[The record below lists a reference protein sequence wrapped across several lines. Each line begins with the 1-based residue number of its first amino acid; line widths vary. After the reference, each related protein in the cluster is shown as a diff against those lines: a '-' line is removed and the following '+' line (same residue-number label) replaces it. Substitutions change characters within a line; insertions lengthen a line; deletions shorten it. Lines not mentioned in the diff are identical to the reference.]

1 MEQTS
6 INKKMYLTLGFAL
19 LGAVLALAF
28 PGNVTYETFAA
39 PVSALG
45 QALRGLSLSGT
56 GGNAAA
62 WAVTLVVSLLP
73 LIPFLLLRRKRKAA
87 EDWVLL
93 LLIPQ
98 LFALLYYAVNPTL
111 VDSLAAPF
119 LSVGQLGVMVAT
131 AVTWL
136 VLAFLRAMA
145 EAPGERLAAAVGV
158 LLTGCAFLLAFG
170 AGASQAAAWRAA
182 VDSVRAGNTGGVDFT
197 MVMLAVLGILRAAP
211 YLLGAAALLWGGR
224 LVEAGG
230 REPFSQDTAQLC
242 DRTALA
248 CRMAAEAAVILALT
262 VNLLQLA
269 TFSLLVKVDFRVE
282 LNLLPLALAGA
293 MFLLSRWM
301 RQGLALREDNDSI
314 I

>member
-6 INKKMYLTLGFAL
+6 ITKKMYLTLGCAL

-28 PGNVTYETFAA
+28 PGEMTYEAIAA
-39 PVSALG
+39 PVNALG

-62 WAVTLVVSLLP
+62 WAITLVVSLLP
-73 LIPFLLLRRKRKAA
+73 LIPFLLLRRKRKAV

-98 LFALLYYAVNPTL
+98 IFALLYYAVNPTL
-111 VDSLAAPF
+111 IDSMAAPF
-119 LSVGQLGVMVAT
+119 LPVGQLGVILAT

-136 VLAFLRAMA
+136 VLAFLRALA
-145 EAPGERLAAAVGV
+145 EAPGQRLSAAVGA
-158 LLTGCAFLLAFG
+158 LLTGCAFMLAFG
-170 AGASQAAAWRAA
+170 AGANQAAAWRAA
-182 VDSVRAGNTGGVDFT
+182 ADSVRSGNTGDVSFT
-197 MVMLAVLGILRAAP
+197 LVMLAVLDVLRAAP

-224 LVEAGG
+224 LVEAVG
-230 REPFSQDTAQLC
+230 REPFSQDAAQLC

-262 VNLLQLA
+262 VNLLQLMA
-269 TFSLLVKVDFRVE
+269 FSLLVKVDFQVE

>member
-1 MEQTS
+1 MEQTA
-6 INKKMYLTLGFAL
+6 ITKKMYLTLGFAL
-19 LGAVLALAF
+19 LGALLALAF
-28 PGNVTYETFAA
+28 PGDMTYETFTA
-39 PVSALG
+39 PVNALG
-45 QALRGLSLSGT
+45 QALRQLSLSGA

-62 WAVTLVVSLLP
+62 WAVVLVVSALP
-73 LIPFLLLRRKRKAA
+73 LLPFLLLRRKRKAA
-87 EDWVLL
+87 EDRVLL

-111 VDSLAAPF
+111 IGSMAAPF
-119 LSVGQLGVMVAT
+119 LPAGQLGVILAT

-145 EAPGERLAAAVGV
+145 EAPGDRLAAAVGI

-170 AGASQAAAWRAA
+170 AGVDQASASGAAA
-182 VDSVRAGNTGGVDFT
+182 DSVRSGNTGDVSFT
-197 MVMLAVLGILRAAP
+197 LFMLAVLGILRAAP

-230 REPFSQDTAQLC
+230 RDPFSQDTAALC

-248 CRMAAEAAVILALT
+248 CRMAAQAAAILALT

-269 TFSLLVKVDFRVE
+269 AFSLLVKVDFQVE

>member
-6 INKKMYLTLGFAL
+6 ITKKMYLTLGCAL

-28 PGNVTYETFAA
+28 PGEMTYEAIAA
-39 PVSALG
+39 PVNALG

-62 WAVTLVVSLLP
+62 WVITLVVSLLP
-73 LIPFLLLRRKRKAA
+73 LIPVLLLRRKRKAV

-98 LFALLYYAVNPTL
+98 IFALLYYAVNPTL
-111 VDSLAAPF
+111 IDSMAAPF
-119 LSVGQLGVMVAT
+119 LPVGQLGVILAT

-136 VLAFLRAMA
+136 VLAFLRALA

-158 LLTGCAFLLAFG
+158 LLTGCALLLAFG
-170 AGASQAAAWRAA
+170 AGANQAAAWRSAA
-182 VDSVRAGNTGGVDFT
+182 DSVRSGNTGDVSFT
-197 MVMLAVLGILRAAP
+197 LIMLAVLGVLRAAP
-211 YLLGAAALLWGGR
+211 YLLGAAARLWGGR
-224 LVEAGG
+224 LVEAVG
-230 REPFSQDTAQLC
+230 REPFSQDAAQLC

-262 VNLLQLA
+262 VNLLQLMA
-269 TFSLLVKVDFRVE
+269 FSLLVKVDFQVE

>member
-6 INKKMYLTLGFAL
+6 ITKKLYLTLGFAL

-28 PGNVTYETFAA
+28 PGEMTYATFAA
-39 PVSALG
+39 PVNALG

-62 WAVTLVVSLLP
+62 WVITLVVSLLP
-73 LIPFLLLRRKRKAA
+73 LIPFLLRRRKRKAA
-87 EDWVLL
+87 EDWVLV

-98 LFALLYYAVNPTL
+98 LFALIYYAVNPTL
-111 VDSLAAPF
+111 IDSMAAPF
-119 LSVGQLGVMVAT
+119 LPVGQLGVILAT

-136 VLAFLRAMA
+136 VLAFLRALA

-158 LLTGCAFLLAFG
+158 LLTGCALLLAFG
-170 AGASQAAAWRAA
+170 AGANQAAAWRSAA
-182 VDSVRAGNTGGVDFT
+182 ESVRSGNTGDVSFT
-197 MVMLAVLGILRAAP
+197 LIMLAVLGVLRAAP

-224 LVEAGG
+224 LVEAVG
-230 REPFSQDTAQLC
+230 REPFSRDTVQLC

-262 VNLLQLA
+262 VNLLQLMA
-269 TFSLLVKVDFRVE
+269 FSLLVKVDFQVE

>member
-6 INKKMYLTLGFAL
+6 ITKKMYLTLGCAL

-28 PGNVTYETFAA
+28 PGEMTYETIAA
-39 PVSALG
+39 PVNALG

-62 WAVTLVVSLLP
+62 WVITLVVSLLP

-87 EDWVLL
+87 EDWVLV

-98 LFALLYYAVNPTL
+98 LFALIYYAVNPTL
-111 VDSLAAPF
+111 IDSMAAPF
-119 LSVGQLGVMVAT
+119 LPVGQLGVILAT

-136 VLAFLRAMA
+136 VLAFLRALA
-145 EAPGERLAAAVGV
+145 EAPGEQLAAAVGV
-158 LLTGCAFLLAFG
+158 LLTGCALLLAFG
-170 AGASQAAAWRAA
+170 AGANQAAAWRSAA
-182 VDSVRAGNTGGVDFT
+182 ESVRSGNTGDVSFT
-197 MVMLAVLGILRAAP
+197 LIMLAVLGVLRAAP

-224 LVEAGG
+224 LVEAVG
-230 REPFSQDTAQLC
+230 REPFSRDTVQLC

-262 VNLLQLA
+262 VNLLQLMA
-269 TFSLLVKVDFRVE
+269 FSLLVKVDFQVE

>member
-6 INKKMYLTLGFAL
+6 ITKKMYLTLGCAL

-28 PGNVTYETFAA
+28 PGEMTYATFAA
-39 PVSALG
+39 PVNALG

-62 WAVTLVVSLLP
+62 WVITLVVSLLP

-87 EDWVLL
+87 EDWVLV

-98 LFALLYYAVNPTL
+98 LFALIYYAVNPTL
-111 VDSLAAPF
+111 IDSMAAPF
-119 LSVGQLGVMVAT
+119 LPVGQLGVILAT

-136 VLAFLRAMA
+136 VLAFLRALA

-158 LLTGCAFLLAFG
+158 LLTGCALLLAFG
-170 AGASQAAAWRAA
+170 AGANQAAAWRSAA
-182 VDSVRAGNTGGVDFT
+182 ESVRSGNTGDVSFT
-197 MVMLAVLGILRAAP
+197 LIMLAVLGVLRAAP

-224 LVEAGG
+224 LVEAVG
-230 REPFSQDTAQLC
+230 REPFSRDTVQLC

-262 VNLLQLA
+262 VNLLQLMA
-269 TFSLLVKVDFRVE
+269 FSLLVKVDFQVE

>member
-6 INKKMYLTLGFAL
+6 ITKKLYFTLGFAL

-28 PGNVTYETFAA
+28 PGEMTYETFAA
-39 PVSALG
+39 PVNALG

-56 GGNAAA
+56 GGNVAA
-62 WAVTLVVSLLP
+62 WAITLVVSLLP
-73 LIPFLLLRRKRKAA
+73 LLPFLLLRRKRKAT

-98 LFALLYYAVNPTL
+98 LFALIYYAVNPTL
-111 VDSLAAPF
+111 IDSLAAPF
-119 LSVGQLGVMVAT
+119 LPVGQLGVILAT

-170 AGASQAAAWRAA
+170 AGANQAAAWGAA
-182 VDSVRAGNTGGVDFT
+182 VDSVRAGNTGDTAFT
-197 MVMLAVLGILRAAP
+197 AFMLAVLGVLRAAP

-224 LVEAGG
+224 LVEAVGQ
-230 REPFSQDTAQLC
+230 EPFSRDTTQLC

-248 CRMAAEAAVILALT
+248 CRMAAQAAVILALT

-269 TFSLLVKVDFRVE
+269 TFSLLVKVDFQVE

>member
-1 MEQTS
+1 MDQTS
-6 INKKMYLTLGFAL
+6 ITKKMYLTLGCAL

-28 PGNVTYETFAA
+28 PGEMTYEAIAA
-39 PVSALG
+39 PVNALG

-62 WAVTLVVSLLP
+62 WAITLVVSLLP
-73 LIPFLLLRRKRKAA
+73 LIPFLLLRRKRKAV

-98 LFALLYYAVNPTL
+98 IFALLYYAVNPTL
-111 VDSLAAPF
+111 IDSMAAPF
-119 LSVGQLGVMVAT
+119 LPVGQLGVILAT

-136 VLAFLRAMA
+136 VLAFLRALA

-158 LLTGCAFLLAFG
+158 LLTGCALLLAFG
-170 AGASQAAAWRAA
+170 AGANQAAAWRSAA
-182 VDSVRAGNTGGVDFT
+182 DSVRSGNTGDVSFT
-197 MVMLAVLGILRAAP
+197 LIMLAVLGVLRAAP

-224 LVEAGG
+224 LVEAVG
-230 REPFSQDTAQLC
+230 REPFSQDAAQLC

-262 VNLLQLA
+262 VNLLQLMA
-269 TFSLLVKVDFRVE
+269 FSLLVKVDFQVE

>member
-1 MEQTS
+1 M
-6 INKKMYLTLGFAL
+6 
-19 LGAVLALAF
+19 
-28 PGNVTYETFAA
+28 
-39 PVSALG
+39 
-45 QALRGLSLSGT
+45 
-56 GGNAAA
+56 
-62 WAVTLVVSLLP
+62 VSLLP
-73 LIPFLLLRRKRKAA
+73 LIPFLLLRRKRKAV

-98 LFALLYYAVNPTL
+98 IFALLYYAVNPTL
-111 VDSLAAPF
+111 IDSMAAPF
-119 LSVGQLGVMVAT
+119 LPVGQLGVILAT

-136 VLAFLRAMA
+136 VLAFLRALA

-158 LLTGCAFLLAFG
+158 LLTGCALLLAFG
-170 AGASQAAAWRAA
+170 AGANQAAAWRAA
-182 VDSVRAGNTGGVDFT
+182 ADSVRSGNTGDVSFT
-197 MVMLAVLGILRAAP
+197 LIMLAVLGVLRAAP

-224 LVEAGG
+224 LVEAVG
-230 REPFSQDTAQLC
+230 RETAQLC

-262 VNLLQLA
+262 VNLLQLMA
-269 TFSLLVKVDFRVE
+269 FSLLVKVDFQVE

>member
-6 INKKMYLTLGFAL
+6 ITKKMYLTLGCAL

-28 PGNVTYETFAA
+28 PGEMTYEAIAA
-39 PVSALG
+39 PVNALG

-62 WAVTLVVSLLP
+62 WVITLVVSLLP
-73 LIPFLLLRRKRKAA
+73 LIPFLLRRKRKAA
-87 EDWVLL
+87 EDWVLV

-98 LFALLYYAVNPTL
+98 LFALIYYAVNPTL
-111 VDSLAAPF
+111 IDSMAAPF
-119 LSVGQLGVMVAT
+119 LPVGQLGVILAT

-136 VLAFLRAMA
+136 VLAFLRALA

-158 LLTGCAFLLAFG
+158 LLTGCALLLAFG
-170 AGASQAAAWRAA
+170 AGANQAAAWRSAA
-182 VDSVRAGNTGGVDFT
+182 DSVRSGNTGDVSFT
-197 MVMLAVLGILRAAP
+197 LIMLAVLGVLRAAP

-224 LVEAGG
+224 LVEAVG
-230 REPFSQDTAQLC
+230 REPFSQDAAQLC

-262 VNLLQLA
+262 VNLLQLMA
-269 TFSLLVKVDFRVE
+269 FSLLVKVDFQVE

>member
-6 INKKMYLTLGFAL
+6 ITKKMYLTLGCAL

-28 PGNVTYETFAA
+28 PGEMTYEAIAA
-39 PVSALG
+39 PVNALG

-62 WAVTLVVSLLP
+62 WVITLVVSLLP

-87 EDWVLL
+87 EDWVLV

-98 LFALLYYAVNPTL
+98 LFALIYYAVNPTL
-111 VDSLAAPF
+111 IDSMAAPF
-119 LSVGQLGVMVAT
+119 LPVGQLGVILAT

-136 VLAFLRAMA
+136 VLAFLRALA
-145 EAPGERLAAAVGV
+145 EATGERLAAAVGV
-158 LLTGCAFLLAFG
+158 LLTGCALLLAFG
-170 AGASQAAAWRAA
+170 AGANQAAAWRAA
-182 VDSVRAGNTGGVDFT
+182 ADSVRSGNTGDVSFT
-197 MVMLAVLGILRAAP
+197 LIMLAVLGVLRAAP

-224 LVEAGG
+224 LVEAVG
-230 REPFSQDTAQLC
+230 REPFSRDTVQLC

-262 VNLLQLA
+262 VNLLQLMA
-269 TFSLLVKVDFRVE
+269 FSLLVKVDFRVE

>member
-6 INKKMYLTLGFAL
+6 ITKKMYLTLGCAL

-28 PGNVTYETFAA
+28 PGEMTYEAIAA
-39 PVSALG
+39 PVNALG

-62 WAVTLVVSLLP
+62 WVITLVVSLLP

-87 EDWVLL
+87 EDWVLV

-98 LFALLYYAVNPTL
+98 LFALIYYAVNPTL
-111 VDSLAAPF
+111 IDSMAAPF
-119 LSVGQLGVMVAT
+119 LPVGQLGVILAT

-136 VLAFLRAMA
+136 VLAFLRALA

-158 LLTGCAFLLAFG
+158 LLTGCALLLAFG
-170 AGASQAAAWRAA
+170 AGANQAAAWRAA
-182 VDSVRAGNTGGVDFT
+182 ADSVRSGNTGDVSFT
-197 MVMLAVLGILRAAP
+197 LIMLAVLGVLRAAP

-224 LVEAGG
+224 LVEAVG
-230 REPFSQDTAQLC
+230 REPFSRDTVQLC

-262 VNLLQLA
+262 VNLLQLMA
-269 TFSLLVKVDFRVE
+269 FSLLVKVDFQVE

>member
-6 INKKMYLTLGFAL
+6 ITKKMYFTLGFAL

-28 PGNVTYETFAA
+28 PGEMTYETFAA
-39 PVSALG
+39 PVNALG

-62 WAVTLVVSLLP
+62 WAITLVVSLLP
-73 LIPFLLLRRKRKAA
+73 LIPFLLLRRKRKAG
-87 EDWVLL
+87 EDWVLV

-98 LFALLYYAVNPTL
+98 LFALIYYAVNPTL
-111 VDSLAAPF
+111 IDSLAAPF
-119 LSVGQLGVMVAT
+119 LPVGQLGVMAAT

-136 VLAFLRAMA
+136 VLAFLRALA
-145 EAPGERLAAAVGV
+145 EAPAQRLAAAVGV
-158 LLTGCAFLLAFG
+158 LLTGCALLLAFG
-170 AGASQAAAWRAA
+170 AGFSRAGAWRAA
-182 VDSVRAGNTGGVDFT
+182 ADSVRSGNTGDVAVT
-197 MVMLAVLGILRAAP
+197 LIMLAVLEALRTVP
-211 YLLGAAALLWGGR
+211 YLLGSAALLWGGR

-230 REPFSQDTAQLC
+230 REPFSRDTAQLC

-269 TFSLLVKVDFRVE
+269 FFSLLVKVDFQVE

>member
-6 INKKMYLTLGFAL
+6 ITKKMYLTLGCAL

-28 PGNVTYETFAA
+28 PGEMTYEAIAA
-39 PVSALG
+39 PVNALG
-45 QALRGLSLSGT
+45 QALRELSLSGT

-62 WAVTLVVSLLP
+62 WVITLVVSLLP
-73 LIPFLLLRRKRKAA
+73 LIPFLLLRRKRKAM
-87 EDWVLL
+87 EDWVLV

-98 LFALLYYAVNPTL
+98 LFALIYYAVNPTL
-111 VDSLAAPF
+111 IDSMAAPF
-119 LSVGQLGVMVAT
+119 LPVGQLGVILAT

-136 VLAFLRAMA
+136 VLAFLRALA

-158 LLTGCAFLLAFG
+158 LLTGCALLLAFG
-170 AGASQAAAWRAA
+170 AGANQAAAWRSAA
-182 VDSVRAGNTGGVDFT
+182 ESVRSGNTGDVSFT
-197 MVMLAVLGILRAAP
+197 LIMLAVLGVLRAAP

-224 LVEAGG
+224 LVEAVG
-230 REPFSQDTAQLC
+230 REPFSRDTVQLC

-262 VNLLQLA
+262 VNLLQLMA
-269 TFSLLVKVDFRVE
+269 FSLLVKVDFQVE

>member
-6 INKKMYLTLGFAL
+6 ITKKLYLTLGFAL

-28 PGNVTYETFAA
+28 PGEMTYETFAA
-39 PVSALG
+39 PVNALG

-56 GGNAAA
+56 GGNIAA
-62 WAVTLVVSLLP
+62 WAITLVVSLLP
-73 LIPFLLLRRKRKAA
+73 LLPFLLLRRKRKAT

-98 LFALLYYAVNPTL
+98 LFALIYYAVNPTL
-111 VDSLAAPF
+111 IDSLAAPF
-119 LSVGQLGVMVAT
+119 LPVGQLGVILAT

-145 EAPGERLAAAVGV
+145 EAPGERLAAAV
-158 LLTGCAFLLAFG
+158 
-170 AGASQAAAWRAA
+170 
-182 VDSVRAGNTGGVDFT
+182 
-197 MVMLAVLGILRAAP
+197 
-211 YLLGAAALLWGGR
+211 
-224 LVEAGG
+224 
-230 REPFSQDTAQLC
+230 
-242 DRTALA
+242 
-248 CRMAAEAAVILALT
+248 ILALT

-269 TFSLLVKVDFRVE
+269 TFSLLVKVDFQVE

>member
-6 INKKMYLTLGFAL
+6 ITKKLYLTLGFAL

-28 PGNVTYETFAA
+28 PGEMTYETFAA
-39 PVSALG
+39 PVNALG

-62 WAVTLVVSLLP
+62 WAITLVVSLLP
-73 LIPFLLLRRKRKAA
+73 LIPFLLLRRKRKAG
-87 EDWVLL
+87 EDWVLV

-98 LFALLYYAVNPTL
+98 LFALIYYAVNPTL
-111 VDSLAAPF
+111 IDSLAAPF
-119 LSVGQLGVMVAT
+119 LPVGQLGVMAAT

-136 VLAFLRAMA
+136 VLAFLRALA

-170 AGASQAAAWRAA
+170 AGFSRAAAWRAA
-182 VDSVRAGNTGGVDFT
+182 ADSVQAGNTGNVAVT
-197 MVMLAVLGILRAAP
+197 LAMLAVLEVLRAAP

-269 TFSLLVKVDFRVE
+269 FFSLLVKVDFQVE

>member
-6 INKKMYLTLGFAL
+6 ITKKLYLTLGFAL

-28 PGNVTYETFAA
+28 PGEMTYATFAA
-39 PVSALG
+39 PVNALG

-62 WAVTLVVSLLP
+62 WVITLVVSLLP

-87 EDWVLL
+87 EDWVLV

-98 LFALLYYAVNPTL
+98 LFALIYYAVNPTL
-111 VDSLAAPF
+111 IDSMAAAF
-119 LSVGQLGVMVAT
+119 LPVGQLGVILAT

-136 VLAFLRAMA
+136 VLAFLRALA
-145 EAPGERLAAAVGV
+145 EAPGEQLAAAVGV
-158 LLTGCAFLLAFG
+158 LLTGCALLLAFG
-170 AGASQAAAWRAA
+170 AGANQAAAWRSAA
-182 VDSVRAGNTGGVDFT
+182 ESVRSGNTGDVSFT
-197 MVMLAVLGILRAAP
+197 LIMLAVLGVLRAAP

-224 LVEAGG
+224 LVEAVG
-230 REPFSQDTAQLC
+230 REPFSRDTVQLC

-262 VNLLQLA
+262 VNLLQLMA
-269 TFSLLVKVDFRVE
+269 FSLLVKVDFQVE

>member
-6 INKKMYLTLGFAL
+6 ITKKMYLTLGCAL

-28 PGNVTYETFAA
+28 PGEMTYEAIAA
-39 PVSALG
+39 PVNALG

-62 WAVTLVVSLLP
+62 WAITLVVSLLP
-73 LIPFLLLRRKRKAA
+73 LIPFLLLRRKRKAV

-98 LFALLYYAVNPTL
+98 IFALLYYAVNPTL
-111 VDSLAAPF
+111 IDSMAAPF
-119 LSVGQLGVMVAT
+119 LPVGQLGVILAT

-136 VLAFLRAMA
+136 VLAFLRALA

-158 LLTGCAFLLAFG
+158 LLTGCALLLAFG
-170 AGASQAAAWRAA
+170 AGANQAAAWRSAA
-182 VDSVRAGNTGGVDFT
+182 DSVRSGNTGDVSFT
-197 MVMLAVLGILRAAP
+197 LIMLTVLGVLRAAP

-224 LVEAGG
+224 LVEAVG
-230 REPFSQDTAQLC
+230 REPFSQDAAQLC

-262 VNLLQLA
+262 VNLLQLMA
-269 TFSLLVKVDFRVE
+269 FSLLVKVDFQVE

>member
-6 INKKMYLTLGFAL
+6 ITKKLYLTLGFAL
-19 LGAVLALAF
+19 LGAVLALAY
-28 PGNVTYETFAA
+28 PGEMTYETFAA
-39 PVSALG
+39 PVNALG

-56 GGNAAA
+56 GGNIAA
-62 WAVTLVVSLLP
+62 WAITLVVSLLP
-73 LIPFLLLRRKRKAA
+73 LLPFLLLRRKRKAM

-98 LFALLYYAVNPTL
+98 LFALIYYAVNPTL
-111 VDSLAAPF
+111 IDSLAAPF
-119 LSVGQLGVMVAT
+119 LPVGQLGVILAT

-158 LLTGCAFLLAFG
+158 LFTGCAFLLAFG
-170 AGASQAAAWRAA
+170 AGANQAAAWGAA
-182 VDSVRAGNTGGVDFT
+182 VDSVRAGNTGDIAFT
-197 MVMLAVLGILRAAP
+197 AFMLAVLGVLRAAP

-224 LVEAGG
+224 LVEAAG
-230 REPFSQDTAQLC
+230 RDPFSQDTAQLC

-248 CRMAAEAAVILALT
+248 CRMAAQAAVILALT

-269 TFSLLVKVDFRVE
+269 TFSLLAKVDFQVE

>member
-6 INKKMYLTLGFAL
+6 IAKKLYLALGCAL
-19 LGAVLALAF
+19 LGAALALAF
-28 PGNVTYETFAA
+28 PGELPYEAIAA
-39 PVSALG
+39 PVTALG
-45 QALRGLSLSGT
+45 LALRGLSLSGS

-62 WAVTLVVSLLP
+62 WAITLVVSLLP
-73 LIPFLLLRRKRKAA
+73 LIPFLLLRRKRKAV

-98 LFALLYYAVNPTL
+98 LFALIYYAVNPTL
-111 VDSLAAPF
+111 IDSMAAPF
-119 LSVGQLGVMVAT
+119 LPVGQLGVILAT

-136 VLAFLRAMA
+136 VLAFLRALA
-145 EAPGERLAAAVGV
+145 EAPGQRLSAAVRV
-158 LLTGCAFLLAFG
+158 LLTGCALLLTFG
-170 AGASQAAAWRAA
+170 VGFAQAGAWRAA
-182 VDSVRAGNTGGVDFT
+182 ADDVQAGNTGDVRFTLMMLGV
-197 MVMLAVLGILRAAP
+197 LAVLRAAP

-248 CRMAAEAAVILALT
+248 CRMAAEAAVVLSLT

-269 TFSLLVKVDFRVE
+269 FFSLLVKTDFRVE
-282 LNLLPLALAGA
+282 LSLLPLALAGA

>member
-1 MEQTS
+1 MEQSS
-6 INKKMYLTLGFAL
+6 ITKKMYFTLGLAL
-19 LGAVLALAF
+19 LGALLALAF
-28 PGNVTYETFAA
+28 PGDLTYEAITA
-39 PVSALG
+39 PVNALG
-45 QALRGLSLSGT
+45 QALRQLSLSGA

-62 WAVTLVVSLLP
+62 WAIVLVVSLLP
-73 LIPFLLLRRKRKAA
+73 LLPFLLLRRKRKAA

-111 VDSLAAPF
+111 IGSLAAPF
-119 LSVGQLGVMVAT
+119 LPAGQLGVILAT

-136 VLAFLRAMA
+136 VLDFLRALA
-145 EAPGERLAAAVGV
+145 EAPGERLAAAVGI
-158 LLTGCAFLLAFG
+158 LLTGCAFLLALG
-170 AGASQAAAWRAA
+170 AGAAQASDWRSAA
-182 VDSVRAGNTGGVDFT
+182 DSVRSGNTGNISFT
-197 MVMLAVLGILRAAP
+197 LLMLAVLGILRAAP

-224 LVEAGG
+224 LVKAGG
-230 REPFSQDTAQLC
+230 REPFSRDTAALC

-248 CRMAAEAAVILALT
+248 CRMAAQAAAILALT

-269 TFSLLVKVDFRVE
+269 AFPLLVKVDFQVT

>member
-6 INKKMYLTLGFAL
+6 INKKMYFTLGFAL

-136 VLAFLRAMA
+136 VLAFLRALA

-269 TFSLLVKVDFRVE
+269 FFSLLVKVDFQVE

>member
-6 INKKMYLTLGFAL
+6 ITKKLYLTLGFAL
-19 LGAVLALAF
+19 LGAVLALAY
-28 PGNVTYETFAA
+28 PGEMTYETFAA
-39 PVSALG
+39 PVNALG

-56 GGNAAA
+56 GGNIAA
-62 WAVTLVVSLLP
+62 WAITLVVSLLP
-73 LIPFLLLRRKRKAA
+73 LLPFLLLRRKRKAM

-98 LFALLYYAVNPTL
+98 LFALIYYAVNPTL
-111 VDSLAAPF
+111 IDSLAAPF
-119 LSVGQLGVMVAT
+119 LPVGQLGVILAT

-170 AGASQAAAWRAA
+170 AGANQAAAWGAA
-182 VDSVRAGNTGGVDFT
+182 VDSVRAGNTGDIAFT
-197 MVMLAVLGILRAAP
+197 AFMLAVLGVLRAAP

-224 LVEAGG
+224 LVEAAG
-230 REPFSQDTAQLC
+230 RDPFSQDTAQLC

-248 CRMAAEAAVILALT
+248 CRMAAQAAVILALI

-269 TFSLLVKVDFRVE
+269 TFSLLVKVDFQVE

-293 MFLLSRWM
+293 MFLLSRWI

>member
-39 PVSALG
+39 PVNALG

-269 TFSLLVKVDFRVE
+269 TFSLLVKVDFQVE

>member
-6 INKKMYLTLGFAL
+6 ITKKMYLTLGCAL

-28 PGNVTYETFAA
+28 PGEMTYEAIAA
-39 PVSALG
+39 PVNALG
-45 QALRGLSLSGT
+45 QALRELSLSGT

-62 WAVTLVVSLLP
+62 WVITLVVSLLP
-73 LIPFLLLRRKRKAA
+73 LILFLLLRRKRKAA

-98 LFALLYYAVNPTL
+98 IFALLYYAVNPTL
-111 VDSLAAPF
+111 IDSMAAPF
-119 LSVGQLGVMVAT
+119 LPVGQLGVILAT

-136 VLAFLRAMA
+136 VLAFLRALA

-158 LLTGCAFLLAFG
+158 LLTGCALLLAFG
-170 AGASQAAAWRAA
+170 AGANQAAAWRAA
-182 VDSVRAGNTGGVDFT
+182 ADSVRSGNTGDVSFT
-197 MVMLAVLGILRAAP
+197 LIMLAVLGVLRAAP

-224 LVEAGG
+224 LVEAVG
-230 REPFSQDTAQLC
+230 REPFSRDTVQLC

-262 VNLLQLA
+262 VNLLQLMA
-269 TFSLLVKVDFRVE
+269 FSLLVKVDFQVE

>member
-6 INKKMYLTLGFAL
+6 ITKKMYLTLGCAL

-28 PGNVTYETFAA
+28 PGEMTYEAIAA

-62 WAVTLVVSLLP
+62 WVITLVVSLLP
-73 LIPFLLLRRKRKAA
+73 LIPFLLLRRKRKAM

-98 LFALLYYAVNPTL
+98 LFALIYYAVNPTL
-111 VDSLAAPF
+111 IDSMAAPF
-119 LSVGQLGVMVAT
+119 LPVGQLGVILAT

-136 VLAFLRAMA
+136 VLAFLRALA

-158 LLTGCAFLLAFG
+158 LLTGCALLLAFG
-170 AGASQAAAWRAA
+170 AGANQAAAWRSAA
-182 VDSVRAGNTGGVDFT
+182 ESVRSGNTGDVSFT
-197 MVMLAVLGILRAAP
+197 LIMLAVLGVLRAAP

-224 LVEAGG
+224 LVEAVSW
-230 REPFSQDTAQLC
+230 EPFSQDAAQLC

-262 VNLLQLA
+262 VNLLQLMA
-269 TFSLLVKVDFRVE
+269 FSLLVKVDFQVE

>member
-6 INKKMYLTLGFAL
+6 ITKKMYLTLGCAL

-28 PGNVTYETFAA
+28 PGEMTYEAIA
-39 PVSALG
+39 PPMNALG

-62 WAVTLVVSLLP
+62 WVITLVVSLLP

-87 EDWVLL
+87 EDWVLV

-98 LFALLYYAVNPTL
+98 LFALIYYAVNPTL
-111 VDSLAAPF
+111 IDSMAAPF
-119 LSVGQLGVMVAT
+119 LPVGQLGVILAT

-136 VLAFLRAMA
+136 VLAFLRALA
-145 EAPGERLAAAVGV
+145 EAPGERLAAAVGL
-158 LLTGCAFLLAFG
+158 LLTGCALLLAFG
-170 AGASQAAAWRAA
+170 AGANQAAAWRAA
-182 VDSVRAGNTGGVDFT
+182 ADSVRSGNTGDVSFT
-197 MVMLAVLGILRAAP
+197 LIMLAVLGVLRAAP

-224 LVEAGG
+224 LVEAVG
-230 REPFSQDTAQLC
+230 REPFSQDAAQLC
-242 DRTALA
+242 DRTDLA

-262 VNLLQLA
+262 VNLLQLMA
-269 TFSLLVKVDFRVE
+269 FSLLVKVDFPVE

>member
-6 INKKMYLTLGFAL
+6 ITKKLYLTLGFAL

-28 PGNVTYETFAA
+28 PGEMTYETFAA
-39 PVSALG
+39 PVNALG

-56 GGNAAA
+56 GGNIAA
-62 WAVTLVVSLLP
+62 WAITLVVSLLP
-73 LIPFLLLRRKRKAA
+73 LLPFLLLRRKRKAM

-98 LFALLYYAVNPTL
+98 LFALIYYAVNPTL
-111 VDSLAAPF
+111 IDSLAAPF
-119 LSVGQLGVMVAT
+119 LPVGQLGVILAT

-158 LLTGCAFLLAFG
+158 LFTGCAFLLAFG
-170 AGASQAAAWRAA
+170 AGANQAAAWGAA
-182 VDSVRAGNTGGVDFT
+182 VDSVRAGNTGDTAFT
-197 MVMLAVLGILRAAP
+197 AFMLAVLGVLRAAP

-224 LVEAGG
+224 LVDAVGQ
-230 REPFSQDTAQLC
+230 EPFSRDTAQLC

-248 CRMAAEAAVILALT
+248 CRMAAQAAVILALT

-269 TFSLLVKVDFRVE
+269 TFSLLVKVDFQVE

>member
-6 INKKMYLTLGFAL
+6 ITKKLYLTLGFAL

-28 PGNVTYETFAA
+28 PGEMTYATFAA
-39 PVSALG
+39 PVNALG

-62 WAVTLVVSLLP
+62 WVITLVVSLLP
-73 LIPFLLLRRKRKAA
+73 LIPFLLRRRKRKAA
-87 EDWVLL
+87 EDWVLV

-98 LFALLYYAVNPTL
+98 LFALIYYAVNPTL
-111 VDSLAAPF
+111 IDSMAAPF
-119 LSVGQLGVMVAT
+119 LPVGQLGVILAT

-136 VLAFLRAMA
+136 VLAFLRALA

-158 LLTGCAFLLAFG
+158 LLTGCALLLAFG
-170 AGASQAAAWRAA
+170 AGANQAAAWRSAA
-182 VDSVRAGNTGGVDFT
+182 DSVRSGNTGDVSFT
-197 MVMLAVLGILRAAP
+197 LIMLAVLGVLRAAP

-224 LVEAGG
+224 LVEAVG
-230 REPFSQDTAQLC
+230 REPFSRDTVQLC

-262 VNLLQLA
+262 VNLLQLMA
-269 TFSLLVKVDFRVE
+269 FSLLVKVDFQVE